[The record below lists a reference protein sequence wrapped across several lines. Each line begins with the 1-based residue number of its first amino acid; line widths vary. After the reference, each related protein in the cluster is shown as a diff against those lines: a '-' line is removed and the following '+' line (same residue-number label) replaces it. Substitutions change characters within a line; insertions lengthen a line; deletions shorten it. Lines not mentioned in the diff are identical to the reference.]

1 MNKNMEKQEL
11 ELTPELLL
19 QRERE
24 PGRCRSKRANYA
36 DINLIVRRET
46 HKRQSVL
53 VVVPIQIDTNPSLN
67 NRAVNRKNNN
77 MELAM
82 EMDLSSKRH
91 VASEH
96 NRKR

>member
-1 MNKNMEKQEL
+1 MQKKN
-11 ELTPELLL
+11 
-19 QRERE
+19 
-24 PGRCRSKRANYA
+24 
-36 DINLIVRRET
+36 
-46 HKRQSVL
+46 HKRQSVT
-53 VVVPIQIDTNPSLN
+53 VVVQIKIDTTTSLN
-67 NRAVNRKNNN
+67 SCAANRESTK